1 MAKADLEMAVLKAQ
15 TSTPLNEVELLE
27 LLDVDFGL
35 LLREFDLDLIQ
46 AEHVLMWKKH
56 EALRYQAQLKSFPQP
71 LEESKSLS
79 VRELNK
85 IIIES

>member
-56 EALRYQAQLKSFPQP
+56 ESLRYQAQLKSFPQP

>member
-15 TSTPLNEVELLE
+15 TSIPLNETEMLE

-56 EALRYQAQLKSFPQP
+56 EALRWSAQLKSFPQP
-71 LEESKSLS
+71 LEESKNLS